1 MSTVTGEMKNP
12 WLAAGLNLLPFGFGY
27 FYLRQPGIFVRTI
40 FFWIAMPFIGA
51 VVGPVVID
59 GVLAG
64 VPDCGRLGAGVVVEE
79 GFENVR
85 VEYFAAHAPA
95 FSEECPRP
103 TYAVIGLFGGWAFPA
118 VLLAIFTAW
127 GARRRAIA
135 HNRLLESGPPVED
148 SPGMWT
154 RARSLI
160 PWRRSR

>member
-1 MSTVTGEMKNP
+1 MKNP

-51 VVGPVVID
+51 LVGPVVID

-64 VPDCGRLGAGVVVEE
+64 VPDCGRLGAGIIVVEGAGGLE
-79 GFENVR
+79 DAR
-85 VEYFAAHAPA
+85 VEYFSAHSPA

-103 TYAVIGLFGGWAFPA
+103 TYAVIGLFVGWAFPA

-135 HNRLLESGPPVED
+135 HNRLLESGPSAEG
-148 SPGMWT
+148 SPKIWT

-160 PWRRSR
+160 PWKR